1 MQLPWKK
8 ATKNMWL
15 FPAQVVSIIIMI
27 LVVFIP
33 PINDLFNSRPVP
45 VHFFFIPIGF
55 AFLIF
60 VMDELRKLFVRRKIL
75 CFYKI
80 GW

>member
-8 ATKNMWL
+8 ATKNLWL
-15 FPAQVVSIIIMI
+15 FPAQITSIIIMI
-27 LVVFIP
+27 LAVFLP
-33 PINDLFNSRPVP
+33 PMNDLFNSRPVP
-45 VHFFFIPIGF
+45 VHFFFIPVGF
-55 AFLIF
+55 AFVIF
-60 VMDELRKLFVRRKIL
+60 VLDELRKLFVRRKIL